1 MNLILSKEEQQEI
14 LTIIENYRI
23 ISEYMR
29 DLITIID
36 LNGCCE
42 FVSSSHTLLLGIH
55 PEELLGEP
63 AEKWLHPND
72 AGKAVQ
78 RLRSLIETGKDCT
91 FRFRYDNTK
100 GEWMWLEAKASPIFA
115 ENGMV
120 EKVLIVS
127 RDITERIEYERSL
140 KRLAYNDTLTE
151 LPNRR
156 LFRERLKQ
164 AIKDA
169 TRYERK
175 MAVMYMDLDNFKQVN
190 DSFGHEVGDELLQQF
205 ADRVVECLRES
216 DTLARRGGD
225 EFTVLLPEIQ
235 DENDVKVIVERII
248 NSLQKPWQIRGHI
261 FTTTASMGVALYP
274 QDGQTPHELL
284 ENADSALYEVKIR
297 GKNNYSFYR
306 QSDQIVAAE

>member
-1 MNLILSKEEQQEI
+1 MDLILSKEEHQEI
-14 LTIIENYRI
+14 LAIMENYRI

-36 LNGCCE
+36 LNGRCE
-42 FVSSSHTLLLGIH
+42 FISSSHARILGFH
-55 PEELLGEP
+55 PEEMQGEL
-63 AEKWLHPND
+63 ARKWLHPND
-72 AGKAVQ
+72 ADKVTH
-78 RLRSLIETGKDCT
+78 RLKSLIETSKDCT
-91 FRFRYDNTK
+91 FRFRYGNNK
-100 GEWMWLEAKASPIFA
+100 GEWMWLEAKASPIFS
-115 ENGMV
+115 ENGMI
-120 EKVLIVS
+120 EKVLMVS
-127 RDITERIEYERSL
+127 RDITERVKYEGDL
-140 KRLAYNDTLTE
+140 KRLAYHDTLTE

-164 AIKDA
+164 AIKEA
-169 TRYERK
+169 TRYDCK

-225 EFTVLLPEIQ
+225 EFTVLFPEIQ
-235 DENDVKVIVERII
+235 EETDVIVIAERII
-248 NSLQKPWQIRGHI
+248 NSLQKSWQIRGHK
-261 FTTTASMGVALYP
+261 FTTTSSIGIALYP
-274 QDGQTPHELL
+274 EDGKTPHELL

-306 QSDQIVAAE
+306 QSDQIVATE